1 MKKFSSIILSL
12 VMVLLLLPVTTIGAA
27 KYINEVFVGDVRP
40 PVAGMQPDS
49 QPFVSKDSD
58 YEIDGYA
65 EWYDETDKRFITY
78 QESFKMGHTY
88 TVQVRLVPKE
98 GYEFDATP
106 TSYNMK
112 GTING
117 KKAELSKDFEYQRW
131 AKVVVS
137 YTFPELKEQKKITRI
152 NVSDIIEPKI
162 GRQSIARA
170 HYLKYTEG
178 VTGMDA
184 SWHINREYNKE
195 FKGIFEEKTV
205 YTFVVE
211 MEAQEGYEFARKA
224 SGACD
229 VLVTFNGYVVSEA
242 FLDGEGNLVARMTY
256 DKLGEAKKR
265 VSGIITYW
273 IKEPVIGEKPSYEA
287 VNQRDDGVY
296 VIDTGH
302 SGSVNGIIW
311 EEGVGGNSRK
321 MTPDDTFK
329 AGEYYHVTI
338 RVKPVEGYLFDT
350 DTNDDFMLVGAIN
363 SEEAICGGTDES
375 AFVGLTFD
383 KLEAP
388 ETRTVISEIEITS
401 NHEKFCYVGGQNY
414 TPHFEVTKGEPATVS
429 FEYWRQ
435 TKGDTVANDF
445 GLGEDATFYELPTTL
460 IICIYFRGAAGKEYV
475 LSKDVSVTINGQKC
489 NTGMFKS
496 GEDYSEIYASTP
508 EFIPLPRA
516 KAPTFTVTFDSMGGS
531 RVKSIKNLRYGEGIE
546 EPEPPERDGYTFK
559 RWCEDEEC
567 EVAFIFKDETNANGG
582 YARITDDIT
591 LYAKWEKNIVENEE
605 KPEESEKESVT
616 EKEEE
621 KEKSPFSDVAKGEYY
636 YKPVLWAVENGI
648 TGGTSATAFSP
659 DTVCTRAQVVT
670 FLHRM
675 VASPEPAAISM
686 PFTDVSE
693 DSYYYK
699 PVKWALGSKITGGT
713 SEETFSPDASCTR
726 AQALTFLWRTCGQP
740 EAENRSNPFN
750 DVSSGSYYYEAVLW
764 AVESGISGGT
774 SEETFSPDAPCTRA
788 QVVTFLYRFIND

>member
-27 KYINEVFVGDVRP
+27 KFINEVFVGDVRP

-78 QESFKMGHTY
+78 QESFKIGHSY

-229 VLVTFNGYVVSEA
+229 VLVTFNGYVVSES

-265 VSGIITYW
+265 ISGIITYR

-287 VNQRDDGVY
+287 VNQRDDGLY
-296 VIDTGH
+296 VIDSEYPGT
-302 SGSVNGIIW
+302 VNGIIW

-350 DTNDDFMLVGAIN
+350 DTNDDLVIEGAIN
-363 SEEAICGGTDES
+363 QESAILGGSDES

-401 NHEKFCYVGGQNY
+401 NHEKFCYVGGENY
-414 TPHFEVTKGEPATVS
+414 TPWFEVTKGEPATVS
-429 FEYWRQ
+429 FNYWRQ
-435 TKGDTVANDF
+435 ISKDNTARDLKDG
-445 GLGEDATFYELPTTL
+445 YEFMDLPTIL
-460 IICIYFRGAAGKEYV
+460 NVCISIRGKAGKEYV
-475 LSKDVSVTINGQKC
+475 LSKDVSVTINGEKC
-489 NTGMFKS
+489 STGMFKK
-496 GEDYSEIYASTP
+496 GEDYSDIYASTP
-508 EFIPLPRA
+508 EFYPLSDSE
-516 KAPTFTVTFDSMGGS
+516 APSYTVKFDSMGGS

-546 EPEPPERDGYTFK
+546 EPEPPARDGYTFK
-559 RWCEDEEC
+559 RWYEDEEC
-567 EVAFIFKDETNANGG
+567 EAVFIFKDETNANGG

-591 LYAKWEKNIVENEE
+591 LYAKWEKNTVEKEE

-648 TGGTSATAFSP
+648 TGGTSANTFSP
-659 DTVCTRAQVVT
+659 DSICTRAQVVT

-675 VASPEPAAISM
+675 IASPEPAAITL
-686 PFTDVSE
+686 PFTDVKTG
-693 DSYYYK
+693 DYFYK
-699 PVKWALGSKITGGT
+699 PVKWAYGSKITGGT
-713 SEETFSPDASCTR
+713 SDTAFSPDETCSR
-726 AQALTFLWRTCGQP
+726 AQVVTFLWRTAGQP
-740 EAENRSNPFN
+740 EPKGKNNPFA
-750 DVSSGSYYYEAVLW
+750 DVKSDSYYYKAVLW
-764 AVESGISGGT
+764 AVEQGITGGT
-774 SEETFSPDAPCTRA
+774 SASTFSPDNNCTRA
-788 QVVTFLYRFIND
+788 QVVTFLYRFINK

>member
-27 KYINEVFVGDVRP
+27 KFINEVFVGDVRP

-265 VSGIITYW
+265 VSGIITYR

-287 VNQRDDGVY
+287 VNQRDDGLY

-302 SGSVNGIIW
+302 PGSVNGIIW

-321 MTPDDTFK
+321 MTPDDTFR

-401 NHEKFCYVGGQNY
+401 NHEKFCYVGGENY
-414 TPHFEVTKGEPATVS
+414 TPWFEVTKGAPATVY
-429 FEYWRQ
+429 FDYWRQ
-435 TKGDTVANDF
+435 ITKDNTARDLKDGHEFMD
-445 GLGEDATFYELPTTL
+445 LPTIL
-460 IICIYFRGAAGKEYV
+460 NVSVSIRGEAGKEYV
-475 LSKDVSVTINGQKC
+475 LSKNVTVTINGQKC
-489 NTGMFKS
+489 STGMFKK
-496 GEDYSEIYASTP
+496 GEDYSDIYASTP
-508 EFIPLPRA
+508 EFYPLSDSE
-516 KAPTFTVTFDSMGGS
+516 APSYTVKFDSTGGS
-531 RVKSIKNLRYGEGIE
+531 RVKSIKNLRYGDGIE
-546 EPEPPERDGYTFK
+546 APEPPERDGYTFK

-567 EVAFIFKDETNANGG
+567 EVAFIFKDETNAQGV

-591 LYAKWEKNIVENEE
+591 LYAKWEKNTVEKEE

-648 TGGTSATAFSP
+648 TGGTSANTFSP
-659 DTVCTRAQVVT
+659 DSICTRAQVVT

-675 VASPEPAAISM
+675 IASPEPAAIDM
-686 PFTDVSE
+686 PFVDVKTS
-693 DSYYYK
+693 DYFYK
-699 PVKWALGSKITGGT
+699 PVKWAFGSKITGGT
-713 SEETFSPDASCTR
+713 SASTFSPDNNCTR
-726 AQALTFLWRTCGQP
+726 AQVVTFLWRTAGQP
-740 EAENRSNPFN
+740 EPKGKNNPFA
-750 DVSSGSYYYEAVLW
+750 DVKSDSYYYKAVLW
-764 AVESGISGGT
+764 AVEQGITGGT
-774 SEETFSPDAPCTRA
+774 SASTFSPDNNCTRA
-788 QVVTFLYRFIND
+788 QVVTFLYRFINVG

>member
-78 QESFKMGHTY
+78 QESFKMGHSY

-211 MEAQEGYEFARKA
+211 MEAQEGYEFAHKA

-265 VSGIITYW
+265 VSGIITYR

-287 VNQRDDGVY
+287 VNQRDDGLY

-302 SGSVNGIIW
+302 PGSVNGIIW

-321 MTPDDTFK
+321 MTPDDTFR

-375 AFVGLTFD
+375 AFVGLTFN

-388 ETRTVISEIEITS
+388 ETRTVISEIEINS
-401 NHEKFCYVGGQNY
+401 NHPDFCYVGGQNY

-508 EFIPLPRA
+508 EFIPLPGA
-516 KAPTFTVTFDSMGGS
+516 EAPTFTVTFDSMGGS
-531 RVKSIKNLRYGEGIE
+531 KVKSIKNLYYGEGIE
-546 EPEPPERDGYTFK
+546 APEPPSREGYTFK
-559 RWCEDEEC
+559 RWYEDKEC
-567 EVAFIFKDETNANGG
+567 ESVFIFKDASNKNGG
-582 YARITDDIT
+582 YQKIYEDIT
-591 LYAKWEKNIVENEE
+591 LYAKWEKNAEEKEE
-605 KPEESEKESVT
+605 KPSGNAT
-616 EKEEE
+616 EK
-621 KEKSPFSDVAKGEYY
+621 SAFSDVPESEYY
-636 YKPVLWAVENGI
+636 YAPVTWAAQEGI
-648 TGGTSATAFSP
+648 TGGTSATTFSP
-659 DTVCTRAQVVT
+659 DSICTRAQVVT

-675 VASPEPAAISM
+675 VGSPEPAAITL
-686 PFTDVSE
+686 PFADVKSTD
-693 DSYYYK
+693 YFYK
-699 PVKWALGSKITGGT
+699 PVKWAFGSKITGGT
-713 SEETFSPDASCTR
+713 SNTTFSPDENCSR
-726 AQALTFLWRTCGQP
+726 AQVVTFLWRTAGQP
-740 EAENRSNPFN
+740 EPKGNKNPFT
-750 DVSSGSYYYEAVLW
+750 DVSADSYYYNAVLW
-764 AVESGISGGT
+764 AVEKGVTGGT
-774 SEETFSPDAPCTRA
+774 SAATFSPDSPCTRA
-788 QVVTFLYRFIND
+788 QVVTFLYRFVNN